1 SFTECEALIAKAL
14 ENIETISVNVAET
27 AQVKDEFADLF

>member
-1 SFTECEALIAKAL
+1 D
-14 ENIETISVNVAET
+14 NIETISVNVAET